1 MRGEVDA
8 IDYVLAWHYR
18 VPPSAI
24 AAWPAADVEAM
35 RDFLTVR
42 AELSRIGG

>member
-24 AAWPAADVEAM
+24 GDWPAGDVEAM
-35 RDFLTVR
+35 RDYLTVR
-42 AELSRIGG
+42 AELGKLG